1 MTKILVFGSRSL
13 TARHL
18 PAMRWHMLAAA
29 SYTWTYRG
37 TEEVVSPIPLGW
49 IGPELRAREEDMRFH
64 SALTLIHGDG
74 PPGKVP
80 GCVGADRL
88 SEIAASLEWPE
99 TRRVRRFPP
108 EPMAGETWAA
118 AAGRRNREM
127 VDARPDF
134 AICFHADPNLGRG
147 SAITA
152 RLLTEAKIRW
162 RLVLMKAN
170 GEIVKIEDRT

>member
-1 MTKILVFGSRSL
+1 MRLLCFGSRSL

-37 TEEVVSPIPLGW
+37 TEEIVAPVPLDW
-49 IGPELRAREEDMRFH
+49 IGPELRTREDMRFH

-74 PPGKVP
+74 PSGKVRNSI
-80 GCVGADRL
+80 GADKL
-88 SEIAASLEWPE
+88 STVAALLEWPSGW
-99 TRRVRRFPP
+99 RARAFPP

-127 VDARPDF
+127 VEAFPDF
-134 AICFHADPNLGRG
+134 ALCFHTDPNLGKG
-147 SAITA
+147 SVITA

-162 RLVLMKAN
+162 RLVLLKAS
-170 GEIVKIEDRT
+170 GEVIKTEER